1 MGQIIHI
8 TRIEH
13 ADVSLDWMRGR
24 AIIEVS
30 LMEPSLWRFRFS
42 DSEGITVECLWR
54 IIRRGHLT
62 RTSSDHGHQ
71 FGLPAPVDAAA
82 EAAEAIVGRTVRAV
96 DLRPDSGDL
105 QLRLEGDLAL
115 EIIPDFTGYE
125 AWQVYGPEGVCYT
138 VHGSSFSTW
147 TQKT

>member
-1 MGQIIHI
+1 MGRIIH
-8 TRIEH
+8 TVRIEH
-13 ADVSLDWMRGR
+13 ADVRLDWMLGR

-30 LMEPSLWRFRFS
+30 LMKPSPWRFRFS

-54 IIRRGHLT
+54 IISRGQLT

-82 EAAEAIVGRTVRAV
+82 EATEAIVGRTVSDV
-96 DLRPDSGDL
+96 YLRPETGDL
-105 QLRLEGDLAL
+105 QLRFEGDLAL

-125 AWQVYGPEGVCYT
+125 AWQVYGLGGVCYT
-138 VHGSSFSTW
+138 VHG
-147 TQKT
+147 